1 MLIGS
6 RFNGFAYHGGRCPS
20 SWTEEDTQQEV
31 YSQILVEG
39 LIKGPPGCPVAQKT
53 LLGWILS
60 GKIQSDESE
69 SHQVT
74 NVIVS
79 MHAQSKEDNTVR
91 KFWELESDV
100 VSDKKKMLT
109 GDKVMCKTILEK
121 TVSRN
126 NGGRYVAKSPFCED
140 NPTGKHRK
148 LREIAMK
155 KLPELVP
162 DEQCNE
168 PDVVYLQHHAVVLK
182 DKSTTK
188 VRIVIDASCSGI
200 TEVSLNNDLIVGPS
214 LQLTL
219 KHIILRWQNHPLCL
233 VSDIAKI
240 YQQVKVTP
248 EDADQFQSIWWRDKS
263 GTTQQDRMSRVTF
276 RIVHAPYPAAN
287 ILQQL
292 VTNEDV
298 YNAAAVEKILQDI
311 YTNDLMT
318 SYQTVEE
325 CIQLKN
331 EISYILE
338 KGGIVVQKGA
348 SSSKATMEKLEK
360 GRGNKQTELEI
371 GTEKELEVT
380 QKVLGLTWDSST
392 YNFKYSIRLPPIQL
406 PVTKK
411 KVIPDILRWFDPLG
425 WIARTIL
432 SSMFAHVRSRMKDIC
447 RW

>member
-1 MLIGS
+1 
-6 RFNGFAYHGGRCPS
+6 
-20 SWTEEDTQQEV
+20 
-31 YSQILVEG
+31 
-39 LIKGPPGCPVAQKT
+39 
-53 LLGWILS
+53 
-60 GKIQSDESE
+60 
-69 SHQVT
+69 
-74 NVIVS
+74 
-79 MHAQSKEDNTVR
+79 MHAQSKEDDILR
-91 KFWELESDV
+91 KFWELESDE
-100 VSDKKKMLT
+100 VSNKKKMLT
-109 GDKVMCKTILEK
+109 DDEVMCETIFER

-126 NGGRYVAKSPFCED
+126 NGGRYMVKSPFCED
-140 NPTGKHRK
+140 NPIGKHRK

-168 PDVVYLQHHAVVLK
+168 PGVVYLPHHAVVFK

-188 VRIVIDASCSGI
+188 VRVVIDASCSGI
-200 TEVSLNNDLIVGPS
+200 TEVNSNNDHPVGPS
-214 LQLTL
+214 FQHTL
-219 KHIILRWQNHPLCL
+219 KHIILRWQNHTLCL
-233 VSDIAKI
+233 VSDIDKI
-240 YQQVKVTP
+240 YQQVKVTL
-248 EDADQFQSIWWRDKS
+248 EDADQLQRILWRDES

-276 RIVHAPYPAAN
+276 GKAYAYYPAAN
-287 ILQQL
+287 VLQQL
-292 VTNEDV
+292 ATNEDI

-318 SYQTVEE
+318 GYQTVEE
-325 CIQLKN
+325 CMQLKN

-360 GRGNKQTELEI
+360 GRGNKQAELEI

-392 YNFKYSIRLPPIQL
+392 YKFKYSIRLPPIQL

-411 KVIPDILRWFDPLG
+411 KVTPDISRWFDPIR
-425 WIARTIL
+425 WIAPTII
-432 SSMFAHVRSRMKDIC
+432 SAMFAYVRSRIKDIC